1 MAQPSSVLFLL
12 RSLRKE
18 TERERGKD
26 THQVNNQMF
35 KLKKHLIFHLQ
46 LTTIPFQFLP

>member
-18 TERERGKD
+18 TERERERYAPGKQSKVQ
-26 THQVNNQMF
+26 T
-35 KLKKHLIFHLQ
+35 
-46 LTTIPFQFLP
+46 